1 MKILKKFEYFLT
13 KVITPARTWRVLSIP
28 IFRKIGRTP
37 YVGILLG
44 LFDGSTEGAKSVL
57 SDLEVLLCEG
67 DTDDGNRKNATDDE
81 LEDSEEKSAENE
93 EEGVAEGVI
102 LEVSLNSLAEGEE
115 VEACHLEALDADGD
129 EDEGDA
135 EKNSSKEVK
144 NCIDKTAE
152 DEPNDIAESTHSG

>member
-1 MKILKKFEYFLT
+1 MKILKNFECFFT
-13 KVITPARTWRVLSIP
+13 KTITPATFRRVLSIP

-81 LEDSEEKSAENE
+81 LEDSEEKSAKNE

-115 VEACHLEALDADGD
+115 VEACHLEALDTYGNTN
-129 EDEGDA
+129 EGYTPN
-135 EKNSSKEVK
+135 ETEH
-144 NCIDKTAE
+144 
-152 DEPNDIAESTHSG
+152 EPNKAGDKSAGYEPKNVA